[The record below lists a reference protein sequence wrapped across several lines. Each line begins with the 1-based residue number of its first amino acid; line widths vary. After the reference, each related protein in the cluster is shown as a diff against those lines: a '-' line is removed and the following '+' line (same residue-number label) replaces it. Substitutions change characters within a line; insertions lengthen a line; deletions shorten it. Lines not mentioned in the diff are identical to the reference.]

1 VSLSTRLKTVEVTR
15 KRLCKLGSL
24 INGKFM
30 SEEDKKELL
39 EVLSVRLGEPN
50 RIPNT
55 ILTKLLNEEGYEM
68 GISTLERHREQ
79 MCCCYKTR
87 TKQ

>member
-1 VSLSTRLKTVEVTR
+1 MSLSTRLKTVEVTR

-39 EVLSVRLGEPN
+39 EVLSVPLGEPK

-55 ILTKLLNEEGYEM
+55 ILTKLLNEEGYEI
-68 GISTLERHREQ
+68 GISTIERHREQ

-87 TKQ
+87 AKQ